1 MTELQNPVQKMWQD
15 QPVEGIKMSVEIVQ
29 KRAAKF
35 ERRIMWRN
43 VREYVASLIAA
54 VLLGYFLVTAHD
66 LLSRVTFALFIAGMA
81 WIVVQLHRKGSSKS
95 MPAGVDTRATL
106 RFYRAEL
113 ERQREVVTSV
123 WSWYL
128 APLVPGL
135 AVYTV
140 GYAIKFPRPAAWAGL
155 LLMDTIIAVAFLA
168 IWKMNM
174 QAARCLQR
182 MIDDLNPAE
191 W

>member
-1 MTELQNPVQKMWQD
+1 MTELQNPVQKLWQD

-66 LLSRVTFALFIAGMA
+66 LLSRVTFGLFIAAMA
-81 WIVVQLHRKGSSKS
+81 WIVVQLHRKGSTKS
-95 MPAGVDTRATL
+95 MPRGLDTRTTL

-140 GYAIKFPRPAAWAGL
+140 GYAIKFPHPSAWAGL
-155 LLMDTIIAVAFLA
+155 LLMDTIIAVVFLA

-174 QAARCLQR
+174 RAAQCLQR
-182 MIDDLNPAE
+182 MIDDLNAAE